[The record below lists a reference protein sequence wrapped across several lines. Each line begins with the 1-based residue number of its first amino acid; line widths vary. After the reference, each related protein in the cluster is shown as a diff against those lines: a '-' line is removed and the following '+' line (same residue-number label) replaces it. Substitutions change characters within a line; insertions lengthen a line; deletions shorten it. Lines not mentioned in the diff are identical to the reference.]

1 MLSSVIIQ
9 TCSSFYW
16 STYLHVVP
24 KPIQLLRGFPSGK
37 LSLQSNQLRVN
48 DTRRIFWACVTGD
61 KGKGEG
67 MLHVIVNKKI
77 STPETSSQKVSL
89 FMKPS
94 TTSFSLKA
102 RVHDDTIYLYNTND
116 VIMHSC

>member
-1 MLSSVIIQ
+1 MLSSVNIQ

-16 STYLHVVP
+16 FTYLHVVP
-24 KPIQLLRGFPSGK
+24 KPIQLLRGFPIGK

-67 MLHVIVNKKI
+67 MLHVIVNKKNLN
-77 STPETSSQKVSL
+77 S
-89 FMKPS
+89 
-94 TTSFSLKA
+94 
-102 RVHDDTIYLYNTND
+102 RN
-116 VIMHSC
+116 